1 VPTLSVV
8 IPAYNAAGTID
19 ASARS
24 AATQEGVD
32 VDVIVVDDGSRD
44 DTAAVAGAIAGVTVI
59 RQPNAGPAAARN
71 TGIRAA
77 HGSYIAFLDA
87 DDRLLPGWACAVID
101 LLETG
106 AQIAVA
112 DVLIADAASGET
124 VSRYSQEVDF
134 PAAHDQRRRVLEE
147 NFLPS
152 TACLARATVEATG
165 GFDESLRG
173 VEDWDLWIRIITAGG
188 RAARDER
195 ALSVYARGHASVSSD
210 RLGMAR
216 QEIAL
221 LRKCAALPLDLAAER
236 ARRRSLRSRGGRL
249 HLLLGDTEAAAG
261 RRTAALRYARAAI
274 ELHQPR
280 LLVRSAAT
288 AAAPRFAAAHGSR
301 ARQA

>member
-8 IPAYNAAGTID
+8 IPAYDAAGTIET
-19 ASARS
+19 AARS
-24 AATQEGVD
+24 AATQVDVD

-44 DTAAVAGAIAGVTVI
+44 DTAAVARAVSGVTVI
-59 RQPNAGPAAARN
+59 QQHNAGPAAARN

-77 HGSYIAFLDA
+77 RGSYVAFLDA
-87 DDRLLPGWACAVID
+87 DDRLLPGWAGAVIG

-106 AQIAVA
+106 AQIAVT
-112 DVLIADAASGET
+112 DTLIADAASGEPI
-124 VSRYSQEVDF
+124 SRYSQEVQF
-134 PAAHDQRRRVLEE
+134 PPADEQRWRVLKE

-152 TACLARATVEATG
+152 TACLSKATVEATG

-236 ARRRSLRSRGGRL
+236 SRQRSLRNRSGRL
-249 HLLLGDTEAAAG
+249 HLLLGDTDAAAG
-261 RRTAALRYARAAI
+261 RRSAALRYARAAL

-301 ARQA
+301 TRPA